1 MMIFDLHVHT
11 VQGSGDSNIEYE
23 DLVPRAREVGLDGI
37 CITEHGV
44 QKTGMAEKL
53 AREYDFLI
61 LEGMETSTELGDILV
76 FGLDSLP
83 RTLYRAAD
91 LRNYVEKAGGVM
103 IAAHPFR
110 SEITRP
116 IMLKTSPRLTLED
129 ACRRPILNLVDGIE
143 VANGWSAEE
152 DVEFCQRL
160 SARMGLRA
168 TGGSDAHLPRQIGC
182 CITIFENGIRSEADL
197 VAELKRGRFLAQ
209 DRRQKEQKGLNG
221 WFS

>member
-1 MMIFDLHVHT
+1 MMVLDLHVHT
-11 VQGSGDSNIEYE
+11 FQGSGDSNIEYR
-23 DLVPRAREVGLDGI
+23 DVVPRAREAGLDGI

-44 QKTGMAEKL
+44 KKTGLAEKL
-53 AREYDFLI
+53 AREYDFLV

-91 LRNYVEKAGGVM
+91 MRDYVEKAGGVM

-152 DVEFCQRL
+152 DVEFCLQL

-168 TGGSDAHLPRQIGC
+168 TGGSDAHLPQQIGC

-209 DRRQKEQKGLNG
+209 DRRRKEQKGPNY